1 MDYKT
6 AVEYL
11 KTIGQEQLLEY
22 FNELSET
29 ERAQLLEDIRK
40 TDFKVLEN
48 IGKKSAKP
56 RGKITPIDAVSLAE
70 IAQNRHK
77 FEEEGIK
84 LLSEGKVAALLLA
97 GGQGTRLGF
106 DKPKGMFNMGLTCNL
121 PIFQLLMNNMSESA
135 ARAGRYFPLFI
146 MTSAI
151 NNAETVKFF
160 KDNDYFGYPK
170 QKVHFY
176 IQNETPACSFDGK
189 VYLDKKYRVALS
201 PNGNG
206 GWYSSLIASG
216 LGKVL
221 EEEKIEWIN
230 LFGVDNVL
238 QRICDPV
245 FIGATALKNC
255 GCGAKVVNKVSP
267 EEKVGVMCKE
277 DGKPSVIEYYEMDA
291 DLKNER
297 KNGELVYRHGVILN
311 YLFNVRALA
320 ATLSNNL
327 PYHLAE
333 KAIAH
338 IENGKRVIPAKPC
351 GYKFETLAVDMV
363 KLTGSAI
370 AFEVER
376 EREFAPVKN
385 ATGADSVDTARQLLI
400 KNGVK
405 L

>member
-6 AVEYL
+6 AEKYL
-11 KTIGQEQLLEY
+11 KDIGQEQLLDY
-22 FNELSET
+22 FNELSISEQS
-29 ERAQLLEDIRK
+29 QLLEDIQK
-40 TDFKVLEN
+40 ADFTVLEN

-56 RGKITPIDAVSLAE
+56 RGKITPIDAVSFAE
-70 IAQNRHK
+70 IAQNRQQ
-77 FEEEGIK
+77 FEKEGLR
-84 LLSEGKVAALLLA
+84 LLSEGKVCALLLA

-106 DKPKGMFNMGLTCNL
+106 DKPKGMFNMGLSRNL
-121 PIFQLLMNNMSESA
+121 PIFQILMNNMSESA
-135 ARAGRYFPLFI
+135 VRAGRYFPVFI
-146 MTSAI
+146 MTSSI
-151 NNAETVKFF
+151 NNADTVKYFE
-160 KDNDYFGYPK
+160 DNDYFGYPK
-170 QKVHFY
+170 EKVYFY
-176 IQNETPACSFDGK
+176 IQSETPACSYDGK
-189 VYLDKKYRVALS
+189 VYLDKKHRIALS

-206 GWYSSLIASG
+206 GWYSSLVASG
-216 LGKVL
+216 LNKVL

-267 EEKVGVMCKE
+267 DEKVGVMCKE

-291 DLKNER
+291 DLKNQRE
-297 KNGELVYRHGVILN
+297 NGELVYRHGVILN
-311 YLFNVRALA
+311 YLFNLRALA
-320 ATLSNNL
+320 ATVSCKL

-338 IENGKRVIPAKPC
+338 MENGERVIPAKPC

-385 ATGADSVDTARQLLI
+385 ATGADSVDTARNLLI